1 MKQGEDVAI
10 DVQAEQGWYVES
22 YSVYYLNG
30 AGEKVYVLGV
40 DGKHLMNV
48 QPGTSEAT
56 IAFRMVSYHV
66 TVEVNYAKTAY
77 TVTPDTAA
85 ANGQIGVRLAD
96 DPNEI
101 VYGTVLDATVGDEI

>member
-1 MKQGEDVAI
+1 
-10 DVQAEQGWYVES
+10 
-22 YSVYYLNG
+22 
-30 AGEKVYVLGV
+30 
-40 DGKHLMNV
+40 
-48 QPGTSEAT
+48 
-56 IAFRMVSYHV
+56 MVSYHV

-101 VYGTVLDATVGDEI
+101 VYGTVLDATVGDEVEIGLLPDAGYEVLRDTLQVLNESGSPIAAALSGATATPITTASPCRPPM